1 MKSRYLGL
9 ALIPILGSCST
20 NQDKVNTQVKVIDN
34 IESHIILPTH
44 QLLCERVI
52 DLQAAVARIEIGDD
66 LSLLQAREA
75 WFEARE
81 LWEQAE
87 GYYVDDLHAAA
98 IRSRMDKRLMFA
110 SNDMDYGAQLGEL
123 QLIEGILWGSE
134 GIKVSAEMTDAELQG
149 LMTITTSMVEQSKQ
163 LLALAR
169 EASSD
174 VSTLRARGDEE
185 RTISRQKRLKGY
197 VERMITVT
205 DEIIDEKIADNYLHP
220 ENATLENPYSDNIKF
235 DILNNLISIENLY
248 TGKLDLHKGLG
259 ISTVVGHQD
268 SELDAKVR
276 KSIEESK
283 KAINALPESYTMA
296 LIHDRD
302 AVLVAK
308 VKLQLLQELLKVQL
322 LPIVAQI

>member
-110 SNDMDYGAQLGEL
+110 SNDMDSGAQLGEL
-123 QLIEGILWGSE
+123 QLIEEILWGSE
-134 GIKVSAEMTDAELQG
+134 GVKVSAEMTDAELQG

-185 RTISRQKRLKGY
+185 RTIGCQKRLKGY

-220 ENATLENPYSDNIKF
+220 ENTTLENPYSDNIKF